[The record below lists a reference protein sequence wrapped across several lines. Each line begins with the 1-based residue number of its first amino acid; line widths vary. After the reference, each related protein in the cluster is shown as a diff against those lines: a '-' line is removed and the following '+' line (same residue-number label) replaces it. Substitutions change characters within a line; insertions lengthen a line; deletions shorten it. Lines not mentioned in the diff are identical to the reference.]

1 MAQSTTQ
8 HPHVIHLTQKVWR
21 QQDCHFSVNMASY
34 SVDSYYSAF
43 LNLSKKICITTK
55 NMLQYF
61 NLGDLNQTSNYFWG
75 ITRSFFSSSFEPAS
89 YSLVGRLI
97 LNPNQPMILFD
108 LLGLQRNLSK
118 FEMNLPE
125 IYLFSS
131 PLLCLCVNFFCFVLF
146 WKYQQIFRSLFEL
159 RHTCFIKIFFICYCF
174 EYQRSIDYARRALI

>member
-1 MAQSTTQ
+1 MIQNCEAVFVDNKSAVQ
-8 HPHVIHLTQKVWR
+8 VWIHLLGCQKQAIFCEIACKLVYCMIR
-21 QQDCHFSVNMASY
+21 QNLLSHWLY
-34 SVDSYYSAF
+34 S
-43 LNLSKKICITTK
+43 
-55 NMLQYF
+55 
-61 NLGDLNQTSNYFWG
+61 
-75 ITRSFFSSSFEPAS
+75 RSFFSSSFEPAS

-146 WKYQQIFRSLFEL
+146 WKYQQIFPSIRTETHLFHWNIFHLLLFRISTLYRL
-159 RHTCFIKIFFICYCF
+159 RM
-174 EYQRSIDYARRALI
+174 